1 MHARTGRID
10 RQTRETQISVVV
22 NLDGTGVCDV
32 RTGFGFADHMLDLLG
47 HWAGFD
53 LEISCTGD
61 MHIDAHHSL
70 EDIGLCLG
78 NALNM
83 ALGDRSGIA
92 RVGCAKVPMDEALT
106 EVCLDLSGRSYLVY
120 EENVLPAVIAGQ
132 EKDLWR
138 EFLKSLA
145 AKTGMNLHVR
155 MLYGQNGHH
164 LLESVFKGLG
174 LALRQAVR
182 LERESVLST
191 KGGLDA

>member
-61 MHIDAHHSL
+61 LHIDAHHSL

-78 NALNM
+78 INLLLPFWHLYGFGLFFALN
-83 ALGDRSGIA
+83 
-92 RVGCAKVPMDEALT
+92 RV
-106 EVCLDLSGRSYLVY
+106 
-120 EENVLPAVIAGQ
+120 
-132 EKDLWR
+132 
-138 EFLKSLA
+138 
-145 AKTGMNLHVR
+145 
-155 MLYGQNGHH
+155 
-164 LLESVFKGLG
+164 
-174 LALRQAVR
+174 
-182 LERESVLST
+182 
-191 KGGLDA
+191 